1 MKMLSSGFWGKK
13 DNQKLWFYLNSY
25 GHFSNASLN
34 IVRKGKQH
42 MKKIANILLLI
53 SGIFGIIAAVVV
65 GIIAIVS
72 MTGVGAA
79 AAAEGGMSGGEAAAA
94 GIITG
99 VVLLILLIPILVDV
113 ILCFRARKVQTQG
126 SYIAVL
132 VFGILGGNLFA
143 IIGGVLGLVNE

>member
-13 DNQKLWFYLNSY
+13 DNQKLWFYLNTY
-25 GHFSNASLN
+25 GHFSNTSLN

-65 GIIAIVS
+65 GIIGIVS

-99 VVLLILLIPILVDV
+99 VVLLILLIPILIDV